1 MIGIYKI
8 TSPSG
13 RIYIGQSINIEERF
27 KQYQN
32 LNRTKVHKKLYRSF
46 LKYGILNHNFSIEI
60 ECLRENLNE
69 KERYYQEFYDCVKQG
84 LNCFYTSTDE
94 KIRINS
100 DEYNLQISETL
111 KRKYKSGE
119 INNLKKGTGKKFNIF
134 NYKGDILY
142 NNIDIEESIKLLNLS
157 NRSVLNNTLRK
168 NRFLS
173 QKQYIIIPVESNY
186 YEFIYNCINIHNGRD
201 FPIYQIFDNG
211 KIQKNTSSSNSKVR
225 NKVLSSKNYI
235 YYSKKNKSYYTFIG
249 LINAVLDRNILDN

>member
-8 TSPSG
+8 TSPNG
-13 RIYIGQSINIEERF
+13 RVYIGQSIDIEKRF

-46 LKYGILNHNFSIEI
+46 LKYGIINHNFSIEI
-60 ECLRENLNE
+60 ECLKQDLN
-69 KERYYQEFYDCVKQG
+69 KMERHCQEFYDSVKQG

-100 DEYNLQISETL
+100 DEYNLQISQTL
-111 KRKYKSGE
+111 KSKYKSGE
-119 INNLKKGTGKKFNIF
+119 IINYRKGKGKKINIF

-142 NNIDIEESIKLLNLS
+142 ENVDIEESVKLLNLS
-157 NRSVLNNTLRK
+157 NRSVLNDTLRK
-168 NRFLS
+168 NKFLS
-173 QKQYIIIPVESNY
+173 QKQYIIIPIENNY
-186 YEFIYNCINIHNGRD
+186 KDYIFNYIKKYNGEYL
-201 FPIYQIFDNG
+201 PIYQIFDNG
-211 KIQKNTSSSNSKVR
+211 HIKKCTI
-225 NKVLSSKNYI
+225 SSKYRIINKLLNSENYI